1 MITHNVSSKEIR
13 SVSYR
18 LDSSYHL
25 SSGNSTRRAILSAPY
40 GITNVGEFTESI
52 FYGNRAKRIYV
63 KKAEAGLPF
72 LSSSE
77 ILKADFD
84 NVKLVSQKK
93 TSNIEELVI
102 KYGWTLVTRSGT
114 VGKTAYA
121 SEVHAGKLA
130 SDHVIRVVPNGKM
143 KGGCLYSYLSS
154 YFGYSLLTQGMFG
167 GVIQSIEPKYIE
179 ELPIPCFPDCLQCQV
194 DKLMQD
200 SAKLRKEADD
210 ELKQAQKILYK
221 KANLPQLTVEDYD
234 FYGLPVKDRKLS
246 TFIRSKKNI
255 STLTINAFNYSERIS
270 NLKKKINCAT
280 LCLSE
285 VIENGE
291 FFSTGSFPRVEV
303 KPDYGIMLINQSDIF
318 DMIIQ
323 GKHISKRG
331 VKTDNMVEY
340 GEVMIAGVGT
350 LGENETFC
358 RTIFANED
366 LVGQLVS
373 GEFIRMKTNGTI
385 PPGYLFTW
393 LNSEYG
399 FRLIRHTQAGTKLC
413 RPIQKMLLKQP
424 VPIIDN
430 ESMLEIDSLVKIA
443 HTKRHKANIYESKAI
458 KMIEE
463 EIEKWNN

>member
-1 MITHNVSSKEIR
+1 MITHHVSSKEIR

-18 LDSSYHL
+18 FDSNYYL
-25 SSGNSTRRAILSAPY
+25 STGNSARRAILSVPY
-40 GITNVGEFTESI
+40 GITKIGEYTENI

-63 KKAEAGLPF
+63 KKKDAGLPF

-84 NVKLVSQKK
+84 NVKLVSKKK
-93 TSNIEELVI
+93 TSNIEELII
-102 KYGWTLVTRSGT
+102 KYGWTLITRSGT

-121 SEVHAGKLA
+121 SEIHAGKLA

-143 KGGCLYSYLSS
+143 KEGCLYGFLSS
-154 YFGYSLLTQGMFG
+154 CYGYSLLTQGMFG

-179 ELPIPCFPDCLQCQV
+179 ELPIPSFPCSLQCMV
-194 DKLMQD
+194 DKLIQN
-200 SAKLRKEADD
+200 STKFRKEADD
-210 ELKQAQKILYK
+210 ELKQAQTILYN
-221 KANLPQLTVEDYD
+221 KAHLSPLTVEDYD

-246 TFIRSKKNI
+246 TFVRNKKDI

-270 NLKKKINCAT
+270 NLKKKINCDT
-280 LCLSE
+280 VCLSD

-291 FFSTGSFPRVEV
+291 FFSTGSFPRIEV
-303 KPDYGIMLINQSDIF
+303 KPNYGIMLINQSDIF

-323 GKHISKRG
+323 GKHISKKG

-340 GEVMIAGVGT
+340 GEIMIAGVGT

-358 RTIFANED
+358 RAIFANED

-373 GEFIRMKTNGTI
+373 GEFIRMKTNGAM
-385 PPGYLFTW
+385 PSGYLYTW

-443 HTKRHKANIYESKAI
+443 HTKRHKANICELKAI

-463 EIEKWNN
+463 EIEKWNK

>member
-1 MITHNVSSKEIR
+1 
-13 SVSYR
+13 
-18 LDSSYHL
+18 
-25 SSGNSTRRAILSAPY
+25 
-40 GITNVGEFTESI
+40 
-52 FYGNRAKRIYV
+52 
-63 KKAEAGLPF
+63 
-72 LSSSE
+72 
-77 ILKADFD
+77 
-84 NVKLVSQKK
+84 
-93 TSNIEELVI
+93 
-102 KYGWTLVTRSGT
+102 
-114 VGKTAYA
+114 
-121 SEVHAGKLA
+121 
-130 SDHVIRVVPNGKM
+130 M
-143 KGGCLYSYLSS
+143 K
-154 YFGYSLLTQGMFG
+154 
-167 GVIQSIEPKYIE
+167 
-179 ELPIPCFPDCLQCQV
+179 
-194 DKLMQD
+194 
-200 SAKLRKEADD
+200 
-210 ELKQAQKILYK
+210 
-221 KANLPQLTVEDYD
+221 N
-234 FYGLPVKDRKLS
+234 
-246 TFIRSKKNI
+246 
-255 STLTINAFNYSERIS
+255 
-270 NLKKKINCAT
+270 KINCAT
-280 LCLSE
+280 VCLSE

-291 FFSTGSFPRVEV
+291 FFSTGSFPRIEV

-358 RTIFANED
+358 RAIFANED

-385 PPGYLFTW
+385 PSGYLYTW

-443 HTKRHKANIYESKAI
+443 HTKRHKANICELKAI

-463 EIEKWNN
+463 EIEKWNK